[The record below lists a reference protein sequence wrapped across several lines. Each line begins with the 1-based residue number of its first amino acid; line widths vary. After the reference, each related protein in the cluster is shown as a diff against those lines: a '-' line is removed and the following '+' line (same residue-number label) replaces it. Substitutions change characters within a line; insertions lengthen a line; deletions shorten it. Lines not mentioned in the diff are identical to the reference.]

1 MMKAIFTTFF
11 VVMSSMTFAQ
21 DKDASLKRYIVS
33 ADIGLF
39 TASLNYERH
48 LGGLFTVKTGFG
60 VGVYFGQDLFSGNNY
75 WEFTPIVI
83 AEPRYYY
90 NFNRRVQ
97 RGRKTSY
104 NASNYVALT
113 GSYFSNALVV
123 SDINYHIRQSAFSL
137 IPKWGIKRTVGKRM
151 NFEFAIGSG
160 LTYTLHEFGTG
171 IGLDLRFGYNI
182 K

>member
-1 MMKAIFTTFF
+1 MKAVLTIFL
-11 VVMSSMTFAQ
+11 VAMSSMTFAQ
-21 DKDASLKRYIVS
+21 DKDASLKKDIMS
-33 ADIGLF
+33 AEIGLF

-48 LGGLFTVKTGFG
+48 LGGLFTLKTGVG
-60 VGVYFGQDLFSGNNY
+60 VGVYFGQDFFSGNTY

-104 NASNYVALT
+104 NASNYLALSV
-113 GSYFSNALVV
+113 SYFSNPVVV
-123 SDINYHIRQSAFSL
+123 SGMNYHIRQSAFSL
-137 IPKWGIKRTVGKRM
+137 IPEWGLKRTLGKRM
-151 NFEFAIGSG
+151 NFEFAIGYG

-171 IGLDLRFGYNI
+171 VGLDLRFGYNI